1 MPPTDIAE
9 LRRLWAKADA
19 VGGDRRDLAIAMN
32 SAYLALPAL
41 LDELEA
47 AREAL
52 AATPAQSLAA
62 HDAALLRVMAAKL
75 DGEGHPTNEY
85 YRNWLM
91 AEADRIERE
100 ESESKNGEEN
110 DRQTQDN
117 KCIG

>member
-1 MPPTDIAE
+1 MSDSWTRTVIEQAIEKAVEERENAAFQRGVERGKFEQRAE
-9 LRRLWAKADA
+9 SRAERDQLRA
-19 VGGDRRDLAIAMN
+19 
-32 SAYLALPAL
+32 
-41 LDELEA
+41 E
-47 AREAL
+47 
-52 AATPAQSLAA
+52 LAA

-110 DRQTQDN
+110 DRQT
-117 KCIG
+117 